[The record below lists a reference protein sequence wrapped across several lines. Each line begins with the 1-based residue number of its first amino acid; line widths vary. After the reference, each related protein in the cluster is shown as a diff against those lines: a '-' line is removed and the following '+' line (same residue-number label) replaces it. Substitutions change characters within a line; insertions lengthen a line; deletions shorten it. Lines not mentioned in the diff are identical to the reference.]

1 MQKNVRNLLMLALA
15 VLLLVG
21 GAGCSAKAK
30 KAYHLSRANR
40 FYDASQFDRAEVEYL
55 NVLRY
60 DSTNALAFGR
70 LGLIYY
76 EQGRMQRAAYFL
88 GKGSQLATNDLNLRL
103 KLGFIYTSAGQ
114 LKPAQDEAIFIL
126 GKNPQDD
133 DAPLLLAETVG
144 QPKDVAP
151 VRQRLQALARTG
163 DRAAIEVALGN
174 LALRER
180 DLATAGAAF
189 KKAQAL
195 DPKSSAVNAGLGAY
209 SWALGDVKQAE
220 TYFKAAADA
229 APIRSP
235 RRMQY
240 ARFKIQTGDLP
251 GARQT
256 LEEILKQVPDY
267 VPATLVLAE
276 IAAAEKKYDESAGW
290 LDKVQALDPDD
301 FDAMLFQGQLD
312 LTRGD
317 ADKAVT
323 DMERMARVY
332 PQVPRVH
339 FQLGAAYRA
348 ANDPVKAS
356 ASLHRA
362 LELSPNFVEATLMLA
377 EIQISSGNASPAL
390 IALEQLRQ
398 QQPQLLQAQLLL
410 ADAYRLQGRI
420 NDALA
425 IYDSLEKMLPKNE
438 QVPLL
443 RGAALLQQNDK
454 AAARQAFE
462 RALQL
467 APGQPTALEQLVDLD
482 LSEKQFDTAMQ
493 RLSGEVQKAPK
504 RVDLQIMMAK
514 VFLAQ
519 GKRDQAE
526 VTLQK
531 ASALDPT
538 NQGAYLLLAQLYSDT
553 NQKDKAL
560 AELDAAMAKNP
571 KNVPALML
579 AANIYSAS
587 KDYKDAATAY
597 EKLLKLDP
605 KYSPA
610 LNNLAYI
617 YSEYLGD
624 LDRAF
629 ELAQRA
635 RDLLPFDPSA
645 ADTLGWIWFKKGSY
659 ANALGLLQES
669 GAKLPAE
676 PEVQFHLGMA
686 SYMTGDEVAARA
698 ALQQALQPGA
708 VFSGR
713 DECQRCISIIDL
725 KPAAAD
731 AAARTLLEKRVVEK
745 PDDPVALVRLAAIY
759 QRDGNAEKA
768 IATYEALLQALPK
781 NLNAMIQL
789 TRLYAAKDTK
799 KAYDMAKDANKLAP
813 YNPEVS
819 ALLGRLAFRSGDYQ
833 LAASLLQ
840 QTSQAQPNDP
850 QLLFD
855 YAQAAYGIGKI
866 SDAQSAL
873 QNALTLNLPA
883 VQTAQAQQMLDLIG
897 LAAAP
902 AQAAAAGS
910 RIDAILKAD
919 PDNATALMA
928 RAVASQYNAD
938 ATGAAQAYEKIL
950 DRYPD
955 FAPAQKPLAW
965 LYAAVPSKLDRAYEL
980 ASKARDAYPDDP
992 AIAKTMGVILVQ
1004 RGDYGHAVNL
1014 LKQAVASLT
1023 ADGELYFYLGTA
1035 QFRLKNRIESK
1046 SSLQQALAL
1055 KLSGPQAEAAKQMLT
1070 ESK

>member
-1 MQKNVRNLLMLALA
+1 MLAMA
-15 VLLLVG
+15 MLLVVG

-76 EQGRMQRAAYFL
+76 EQGRVQRAAYFL

-133 DAPLLLAETVG
+133 EAPLLLAETVG
-144 QPKDVAP
+144 QQKDVAP
-151 VRQRLQALARTG
+151 VRQRLEALARNG

-195 DPKSSAVNAGLGAY
+195 DSKSSAVNAGLGAY
-209 SWALGDVKQAE
+209 SWALGDLKQAE
-220 TYFKAAADA
+220 IYFKAAADA
-229 APIRSP
+229 SPIRSP

-240 ARFKIQTGDLP
+240 ARFKVQTGDLT
-251 GARQT
+251 GARQV

-348 ANDPVKAS
+348 ANDPVKAA

-362 LELSPNFVEATLMLA
+362 LELSPNFVEAILMLA

-462 RALQL
+462 RVLEL

-482 LSEKQFDTAMQ
+482 LSEKQFAAAMQ
-493 RLSGEVQKAPK
+493 RLSGEVQKAPQ

-514 VFLAQ
+514 VYLAQ

-526 VTLQK
+526 ATLRK

-571 KNVPALML
+571 KNIPALML

-624 LDRAF
+624 LDRAL

-645 ADTLGWIWFKKGSY
+645 ADTLGWVWFKKGSY

-676 PEVQFHLGMA
+676 SEVQFHLGMA

-698 ALQQALQPGA
+698 ALQQALQSGA

-713 DECQRCISIIDL
+713 DECQRCLSIIDL
-725 KPAAAD
+725 KPASAD
-731 AAARTLLEKRVVEK
+731 AAARALLEKRVVEK

-759 QRDGNAEKA
+759 QRDGNTEKA

-781 NLNAMIQL
+781 NLPAMIQL
-789 TRLYAAKDTK
+789 TRLYAATDTK

-833 LAASLLQ
+833 FAASLLQ

-850 QLLFD
+850 QLMFD

-873 QNALTLNLPA
+873 QNALALNLPA
-883 VQTAQAQQMLDLIG
+883 VRAGQAQQMLDLIG

-919 PDNATALMA
+919 PDNAPALMA
-928 RAVASQYNAD
+928 RAAASQFNAD

-965 LYAAVPSKLDRAYEL
+965 LYAAVPAKLDRAYAL

-1014 LKQAVASLT
+1014 LKQAAASLT
-1023 ADGELYFYLGTA
+1023 TDGELYFYLGTA

-1046 SSLQQALAL
+1046 TSLQQALAL
-1055 KLSGPQAEAAKQMLT
+1055 KLSGPQAEAAKQMIT
-1070 ESK
+1070 ELK